1 MLLSFCLIFAN
12 FGLAL
17 LTKVLLIKKGVSF
30 QNQSWKISQNSQEN
44 IETYLQ
50 PHQTSLKE
58 GAFLQIQKQILTQVN
73 SCEFCEIFKDSFYY
87 RTTPVA
93 QSMNIWHDPWYTSEC
108 KGKILWRNFSE
119 RLFYGTSLFCNTIAS
134 IWSFHACS
142 SSVEHIWIWNRT
154 YFCCTSTSLI
164 TWWALFRQ

>member
-17 LTKVLLIKKGVSF
+17 LTKVLLIKKSVSF

-73 SCEFCEIFKDSFYY
+73 SCEFLWNAYEFCEIFKDSFYY

-93 QSMNIWHDPWYTSEC
+93 QSMNIRHDPWYTSEC
-108 KGKILWRNFSE
+108 KGKFCGEIFQNDFFTVHLCFVT
-119 RLFYGTSLFCNTIAS
+119 RLLLSGP
-134 IWSFHACS
+134 
-142 SSVEHIWIWNRT
+142 
-154 YFCCTSTSLI
+154 STHVL
-164 TWWALFRQ
+164 QV